1 MSKKTKKTT
10 KKVVKEPQIE
20 EHIIE
25 MPMEEIMGDRFGLYA
40 KEVIQN
46 RAIPDVRDGL
56 KPVQRRI
63 VYCMYDEGNI
73 HTKPTRK
80 CAHSVGAVMGRYHP
94 HGDSSIYEALAR
106 LSQPWNLRYP
116 LIDFQGNNGSI
127 DGDAPASYRYTEAR
141 LNELSELLMRDIDK
155 NTVDKQLTF
164 DDVDLEPV
172 VLPSRF
178 PNLLLNGSQ
187 GIAVAVATEIPPHNM
202 KEVIEAII
210 YRITHKKAT
219 IEDLREF
226 IKGPDFPTGGIV
238 YKSDGLDKIYTTGRG
253 RIEIEARWEIV
264 NEDNLQKMV
273 ITEIPYQVNKSIIL
287 RDIGNII
294 EKKAID
300 GLLELR
306 DESDRKG
313 LRIVVD
319 LRKDANSEVITEYLL
334 NKTLLRTSYNANVVA
349 IADNRPQTLN
359 LLQLVDYYIDHQV
372 DVIRRRSEFDLERLL
387 KRLHIV
393 DGLMKAISILDD
405 VVKLI
410 RKSNDKANA
419 KENLIEAFD
428 FTAEQ
433 AEAILTMQLYRLSNT
448 DITTLVNEKDSIEK
462 EITNLRE
469 ILANENALNRVLI
482 NDLKEISKKFGDD
495 RRTSIRERGEIIEID
510 KRDLIADEDVM
521 IAITR
526 DGYLKRSSMRSYV
539 SSGENALPG
548 IKSGDLL
555 VMADEANNKDTII
568 VFTNKGN
575 YCYIPVYTIHEGRW
589 KDEGKHLNYIVT
601 LSPDEKLIKAFVIK
615 EFRDDLYFTMVTGKG
630 RIKRSLISEFTA
642 IRFSRPLIC
651 IRLSKGDYL
660 VDVVATSGNSDLVVV
675 TRNGSA
681 SYYNE
686 NEVSPLSLKAAGVKA
701 ISRLKNDA
709 IVGLVSVHPGEK
721 IRLGILTNKG
731 HVRLVD
737 VNHLEITAR
746 LGKMQYVMRSFKS
759 DVHNVVGVLAIDK
772 TLEDSL
778 IAYNLTDNN
787 NLVPVVI
794 DDVKLTATDKYAKQ
808 NIDQLGK
815 GEVFVG
821 LYRMLVRTI
830 SAETKAYEPV
840 IQTEVATIKTIEKS
854 TKRKEVE
861 YEQMS
866 IFDILEDD

>member
-141 LNELSELLMRDIDK
+141 LNELSELLTRDIDK

-737 VNHLEITAR
+737 VDHLEITAR

>member
-141 LNELSELLMRDIDK
+141 LNELSELLTRDIDK

-306 DESDRKG
+306 DESDRNG

-448 DITTLVNEKDSIEK
+448 DITTLVNEEDSIEK

>member
-141 LNELSELLMRDIDK
+141 LNELSELLTRDIDK

-495 RRTSIRERGEIIEID
+495 RRTSIWERGEIIEID

>member
-1 MSKKTKKTT
+1 
-10 KKVVKEPQIE
+10 
-20 EHIIE
+20 
-25 MPMEEIMGDRFGLYA
+25 
-40 KEVIQN
+40 
-46 RAIPDVRDGL
+46 
-56 KPVQRRI
+56 
-63 VYCMYDEGNI
+63 
-73 HTKPTRK
+73 
-80 CAHSVGAVMGRYHP
+80 
-94 HGDSSIYEALAR
+94 
-106 LSQPWNLRYP
+106 
-116 LIDFQGNNGSI
+116 
-127 DGDAPASYRYTEAR
+127 
-141 LNELSELLMRDIDK
+141 
-155 NTVDKQLTF
+155 
-164 DDVDLEPV
+164 
-172 VLPSRF
+172 
-178 PNLLLNGSQ
+178 
-187 GIAVAVATEIPPHNM
+187 
-202 KEVIEAII
+202 
-210 YRITHKKAT
+210 
-219 IEDLREF
+219 
-226 IKGPDFPTGGIV
+226 
-238 YKSDGLDKIYTTGRG
+238 
-253 RIEIEARWEIV
+253 
-264 NEDNLQKMV
+264 
-273 ITEIPYQVNKSIIL
+273 
-287 RDIGNII
+287 
-294 EKKAID
+294 
-300 GLLELR
+300 
-306 DESDRKG
+306 
-313 LRIVVD
+313 
-319 LRKDANSEVITEYLL
+319 
-334 NKTLLRTSYNANVVA
+334 
-349 IADNRPQTLN
+349 
-359 LLQLVDYYIDHQV
+359 
-372 DVIRRRSEFDLERLL
+372 
-387 KRLHIV
+387 
-393 DGLMKAISILDD
+393 
-405 VVKLI
+405 
-410 RKSNDKANA
+410 
-419 KENLIEAFD
+419 
-428 FTAEQ
+428 
-433 AEAILTMQLYRLSNT
+433 
-448 DITTLVNEKDSIEK
+448 
-462 EITNLRE
+462 
-469 ILANENALNRVLI
+469 
-482 NDLKEISKKFGDD
+482 
-495 RRTSIRERGEIIEID
+495 
-510 KRDLIADEDVM
+510 
-521 IAITR
+521 
-526 DGYLKRSSMRSYV
+526 
-539 SSGENALPG
+539 
-548 IKSGDLL
+548 
-555 VMADEANNKDTII
+555 MADEANNKDTII

-709 IVGLVSVHPGEK
+709 IIGLVSVHPGEK

-759 DVHNVVGVLAIDK
+759 DVHNIVGVLAIDK

-794 DDVKLTATDKYAKQ
+794 DDVKLTSTDKYAKQ

-830 SAETKAYEPV
+830 SSDTKAHEPV

>member
-141 LNELSELLMRDIDK
+141 LNELSELLTRDIDK

-462 EITNLRE
+462 EISNLRE

>member
-141 LNELSELLMRDIDK
+141 LNELSELLTRDIDK

-830 SAETKAYEPV
+830 SVETKAYEPV

>member
-141 LNELSELLMRDIDK
+141 LNELSELLTRDIDK

-238 YKSDGLDKIYTTGRG
+238 YKSDGLDKIYITGRG

>member
-141 LNELSELLMRDIDK
+141 LNELSELLTRDIDK

-202 KEVIEAII
+202 REVIEAII

-495 RRTSIRERGEIIEID
+495 RRTSIWERGEIIEID

>member
-141 LNELSELLMRDIDK
+141 LNELSELLTRDIDK

-428 FTAEQ
+428 FTVEQ

-495 RRTSIRERGEIIEID
+495 RRTSIWERGEIIEID

>member
-1 MSKKTKKTT
+1 MSKKNKKTT

-141 LNELSELLMRDIDK
+141 LNELSELLTRDIDK

>member
-141 LNELSELLMRDIDK
+141 LNELSELLTRDIDK

-202 KEVIEAII
+202 KEVVEAII

>member
-141 LNELSELLMRDIDK
+141 LNELSELLTRDIDK

-495 RRTSIRERGEIIEID
+495 RRTSIWERGEIIEID

-686 NEVSPLSLKAAGVKA
+686 NKVSPLSLKAAGVKA

>member
-141 LNELSELLMRDIDK
+141 LNELSELLTRDIDK

-410 RKSNDKANA
+410 RKSKDKANA

-448 DITTLVNEKDSIEK
+448 DITTLVNEEDSIEK

>member
-141 LNELSELLMRDIDK
+141 LNELSELLTRDIDK

-238 YKSDGLDKIYTTGRG
+238 YKSDGLDKIYITGRG

-410 RKSNDKANA
+410 RKSKDKANA

-701 ISRLKNDA
+701 IPRLKNDA

>member
-141 LNELSELLMRDIDK
+141 LNELSELLTRDIDK

-210 YRITHKKAT
+210 YRITYKKAT

>member
-141 LNELSELLMRDIDK
+141 LNELSELLTRDIDK

-448 DITTLVNEKDSIEK
+448 DITTLVNEEDSIEK

-469 ILANENALNRVLI
+469 ILANESALNRVLI

>member
-141 LNELSELLMRDIDK
+141 LNELSELLTRDIDK

-410 RKSNDKANA
+410 RKSKDKANA

>member
-10 KKVVKEPQIE
+10 KKVVKQPQIE

-63 VYCMYDEGNI
+63 VYCMYDEGNV

-141 LNELSELLMRDIDK
+141 LNELSELLIRDIDK

-372 DVIRRRSEFDLERLL
+372 EVIRRRSEFDLERLL

-410 RKSNDKANA
+410 RKSKDKANA

-495 RRTSIRERGEIIEID
+495 RRTSIKERGEIIEID

-709 IVGLVSVHPGEK
+709 IIGLVSVHPGEK

-759 DVHNVVGVLAIDK
+759 DVHNIVGVLAIDK

-794 DDVKLTATDKYAKQ
+794 DDVKLTSTDKYAKQ

-830 SAETKAYEPV
+830 SSDTKAHEPV

>member
-10 KKVVKEPQIE
+10 KKVVKQPQIE

-63 VYCMYDEGNI
+63 VYCMYDEGNV

-141 LNELSELLMRDIDK
+141 LNELSELLIRDIDK

-202 KEVIEAII
+202 KEVVEAII

-264 NEDNLQKMV
+264 NEDNLQKMI

-359 LLQLVDYYIDHQV
+359 LLQIVDYYIDHQV
-372 DVIRRRSEFDLERLL
+372 EVIRRRSEFDLERLL

-410 RKSNDKANA
+410 RKSKDKANA
-419 KENLIEAFD
+419 KENLIVAFD

-462 EITNLRE
+462 EISNLRE

-495 RRTSIRERGEIIEID
+495 RRTSIKERGEIIEID

-709 IVGLVSVHPGEK
+709 IIGLVSVHPGEK

-759 DVHNVVGVLAIDK
+759 DVHNIVGVLAIDK

-794 DDVKLTATDKYAKQ
+794 DDVKLTSTDKYAKQ

-830 SAETKAYEPV
+830 SSDTKAHEPV

>member
-141 LNELSELLMRDIDK
+141 LNELSELLTRDIDK

-448 DITTLVNEKDSIEK
+448 DITTLVNEEDSIEK

-526 DGYLKRSSMRSYV
+526 DGYLKRSSTRSYV

-772 TLEDSL
+772 TLEDSP

>member
-141 LNELSELLMRDIDK
+141 LNELSELLTRDIDK

-448 DITTLVNEKDSIEK
+448 DITTLVNEEDSIEK

>member
-1 MSKKTKKTT
+1 
-10 KKVVKEPQIE
+10 
-20 EHIIE
+20 
-25 MPMEEIMGDRFGLYA
+25 
-40 KEVIQN
+40 
-46 RAIPDVRDGL
+46 
-56 KPVQRRI
+56 
-63 VYCMYDEGNI
+63 
-73 HTKPTRK
+73 
-80 CAHSVGAVMGRYHP
+80 
-94 HGDSSIYEALAR
+94 
-106 LSQPWNLRYP
+106 
-116 LIDFQGNNGSI
+116 
-127 DGDAPASYRYTEAR
+127 
-141 LNELSELLMRDIDK
+141 
-155 NTVDKQLTF
+155 
-164 DDVDLEPV
+164 
-172 VLPSRF
+172 
-178 PNLLLNGSQ
+178 
-187 GIAVAVATEIPPHNM
+187 
-202 KEVIEAII
+202 
-210 YRITHKKAT
+210 
-219 IEDLREF
+219 
-226 IKGPDFPTGGIV
+226 
-238 YKSDGLDKIYTTGRG
+238 
-253 RIEIEARWEIV
+253 
-264 NEDNLQKMV
+264 MV

>member
-141 LNELSELLMRDIDK
+141 LNELSELLTRDIDK

>member
-1 MSKKTKKTT
+1 
-10 KKVVKEPQIE
+10 
-20 EHIIE
+20 
-25 MPMEEIMGDRFGLYA
+25 
-40 KEVIQN
+40 
-46 RAIPDVRDGL
+46 
-56 KPVQRRI
+56 
-63 VYCMYDEGNI
+63 
-73 HTKPTRK
+73 
-80 CAHSVGAVMGRYHP
+80 
-94 HGDSSIYEALAR
+94 
-106 LSQPWNLRYP
+106 
-116 LIDFQGNNGSI
+116 
-127 DGDAPASYRYTEAR
+127 
-141 LNELSELLMRDIDK
+141 
-155 NTVDKQLTF
+155 
-164 DDVDLEPV
+164 
-172 VLPSRF
+172 
-178 PNLLLNGSQ
+178 
-187 GIAVAVATEIPPHNM
+187 M

>member
-10 KKVVKEPQIE
+10 KKVVKQPQIE

-63 VYCMYDEGNI
+63 VYCMYDEGNV

-141 LNELSELLMRDIDK
+141 LNELSELLIRDIDK

-202 KEVIEAII
+202 KEVVEAII

-359 LLQLVDYYIDHQV
+359 LLQIVDYYIDHQV
-372 DVIRRRSEFDLERLL
+372 EVIRRRSEFDLERLL

-410 RKSNDKANA
+410 RKSKDKANA
-419 KENLIEAFD
+419 KENLIVAFD

-462 EITNLRE
+462 EISNLRE

-495 RRTSIRERGEIIEID
+495 RRTSIKERGEIIEID

-709 IVGLVSVHPGEK
+709 IIGLVSVHPGEK

-759 DVHNVVGVLAIDK
+759 DVHNIVGVLAIDK

-794 DDVKLTATDKYAKQ
+794 DDVKLTSTDKYAKQ

-830 SAETKAYEPV
+830 SSDTKAHEPV

>member
-10 KKVVKEPQIE
+10 KKVVKQPQIE

-63 VYCMYDEGNI
+63 VYCMYDEGNV

-141 LNELSELLMRDIDK
+141 LNELSELLIRDIDK

-202 KEVIEAII
+202 KEVVEAII

-359 LLQLVDYYIDHQV
+359 LLQIVDYYIDHQV
-372 DVIRRRSEFDLERLL
+372 EVIRRRSEFDLERLL

-410 RKSNDKANA
+410 RKSKDKANA
-419 KENLIEAFD
+419 KENLIVAFD

-462 EITNLRE
+462 EISNLRE

-495 RRTSIRERGEIIEID
+495 RRTSIKERGEIIEID

-830 SAETKAYEPV
+830 SSDTKAHEPV

>member
-10 KKVVKEPQIE
+10 KKVVKQPQIE

-63 VYCMYDEGNI
+63 VYCMYDEGNV

-141 LNELSELLMRDIDK
+141 LNELSELLIRDIDK

-372 DVIRRRSEFDLERLL
+372 EVIRRRSEFDLERLL

-410 RKSNDKANA
+410 RKSKDKANA

-759 DVHNVVGVLAIDK
+759 DVHNIVGVLAIDK

-794 DDVKLTATDKYAKQ
+794 DDVKLTSTDKYAKQ

-830 SAETKAYEPV
+830 SSDTKAHEPV